1 MSHGHADVPQ
11 HRGVR
16 EVPLKPA
23 DGQLLGEVLQDRVG
37 HAEVALRVLE
47 VDGVHLVRHGT
58 GADFAG
64 YNLLL
69 EVVHGHIHPDVPAH
83 VRQDGVDPLHCV
95 EDRAHVVVVL
105 DLCGV
110 LLPLQAELLRA
121 EGVAEAAPVDV
132 GEGHQVGVHVACGA
146 SELARVRNRGQQLQ
160 LPLDALD
167 VHLELLGQ
175 VGRRGRLSV
184 GFGEHGE
191 VPLRELA
198 ANHLQNALNARQ
210 ISLFQRILE
219 KQRD

>member
-132 GEGHQVGVHVACGA
+132 GEGHQVGIHVACGA
-146 SELARVRNRGQQLQ
+146 AELAGVRNRGQQLQ

-175 VGRRGRLSV
+175 VSRRGRLSMS
-184 GFGEHGE
+184 FGEHGH

-198 ANHLQNALNARQ
+198 ADHLQDALDARQ
-210 ISLFQRILE
+210 IGLVQRILE